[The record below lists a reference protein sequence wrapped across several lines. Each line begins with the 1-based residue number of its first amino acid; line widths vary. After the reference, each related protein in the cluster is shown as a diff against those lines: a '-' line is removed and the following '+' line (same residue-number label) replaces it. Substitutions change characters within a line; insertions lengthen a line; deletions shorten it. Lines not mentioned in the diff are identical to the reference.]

1 MARLCFF
8 HYFLWDDVV
17 HEAEVCG
24 PVTARIQIH
33 ASPTVHMFSKIR
45 SRGASPEGSG
55 SGDSLETF
63 PVCSSLSRTVCT
75 HCCFS
80 PSSWEVPHERCSDL
94 LALIQTGCR
103 SDRSAARH
111 SGVSVG
117 MKRRRRVSSSRLVSF
132 LSPVGAPPLQPD
144 PECCEALFIKS
155 IPPPWPRGSHANCCL
170 LRPFSTFLFFF
181 LFHARVRPHVHART
195 HSYK

>member
-24 PVTARIQIH
+24 PVTTRIQIH

-80 PSSWEVPHERCSDL
+80 PSSWEGR
-94 LALIQTGCR
+94 TGLQR
-103 SDRSAARH
+103 VTPVSLSEWNAADVFRP
-111 SGVSVG
+111 
-117 MKRRRRVSSSRLVSF
+117 LVSF

-144 PECCEALFIKS
+144 PECCEVLFIKS

-181 LFHARVRPHVHART
+181 FVSRT
-195 HSYK
+195 CTPTRACSHTQL